1 MNLTKTQR
9 QLHNFLTL
17 AQEAGSLSKLAKLCG
32 YRTPVALY
40 KLKQCLEKQAEDPD
54 ARGIRP
60 SLMAKLEKHTG
71 KPKGWLDRKHRERTV
86 PETAAESTGT
96 AETQIAETAS
106 AAGCRSVTVNRNTC
120 ETQITVSI
128 NLDGS
133 GKSRLDTGVPFL
145 EHMIDQIARHGMIDI
160 DISCKGDLHIDDHH
174 TAEDIGITLGQAIRQ
189 ALGDKKGIRRYGHSY
204 VPLDEALSR
213 VVIDL
218 SGRPGLVY
226 NIEFTRA
233 LIGRFDVDL
242 FEEFFHGIVNHSM
255 MTLHIDNLSGKNAHH
270 QAETVFKAFG
280 RALRMAVEH
289 DPRMA
294 GQTPSTKG
302 TLTA

>member
-40 KLKQCLEKQAEDPD
+40 KLKQRLEKQAEDPD

-106 AAGCRSVTVNRNTC
+106 AAGCRSVTVNRNT
-120 ETQITVSI
+120 
-128 NLDGS
+128 
-133 GKSRLDTGVPFL
+133 
-145 EHMIDQIARHGMIDI
+145 
-160 DISCKGDLHIDDHH
+160 
-174 TAEDIGITLGQAIRQ
+174 
-189 ALGDKKGIRRYGHSY
+189 
-204 VPLDEALSR
+204 
-213 VVIDL
+213 
-218 SGRPGLVY
+218 
-226 NIEFTRA
+226 
-233 LIGRFDVDL
+233 
-242 FEEFFHGIVNHSM
+242 
-255 MTLHIDNLSGKNAHH
+255 
-270 QAETVFKAFG
+270 
-280 RALRMAVEH
+280 
-289 DPRMA
+289 
-294 GQTPSTKG
+294 
-302 TLTA
+302 